1 MALQPREPGVY
12 TGRTTQA
19 YWNRVGP
26 FGGITAAAVLEAV
39 LKHPQ
44 LLGDP
49 ISLTVNFAG
58 AVTEGEFTIRANPV
72 RTNRSTQH
80 WMLTLE
86 QPGPDGEMVVATTAT
101 VMTALRRE
109 TWGVSDVKM
118 PVAPGPENFERAE
131 PIFRAQW
138 LSAYDM
144 RPVSGNFPS
153 VWDDSGD
160 TSLSQLWVRDVPER
174 PLDFVSLA
182 AASDLFF
189 PRIWLRR
196 ARRVPIG
203 TVSITTYFHAN
214 REQLAQTGSGFLFA
228 QASAQEFRNG
238 FFDQTAQLWNADGLM
253 LATSSQIVY
262 YKE

>member
-19 YWNRVGP
+19 YWNMVGP
-26 FGGITAAAVLEAV
+26 FGGITAAAMLEAV

-118 PVAPGPENFERAE
+118 PVAPGP
-131 PIFRAQW
+131 
-138 LSAYDM
+138 
-144 RPVSGNFPS
+144 
-153 VWDDSGD
+153 
-160 TSLSQLWVRDVPER
+160 
-174 PLDFVSLA
+174 
-182 AASDLFF
+182 
-189 PRIWLRR
+189 
-196 ARRVPIG
+196 
-203 TVSITTYFHAN
+203 
-214 REQLAQTGSGFLFA
+214 
-228 QASAQEFRNG
+228 ASA
-238 FFDQTAQLWNADGLM
+238 AQRGDGPSWIANSM
-253 LATSSQIVY
+253 ANSVPSGSTMV
-262 YKE
+262 